1 MVQTESRTSNL
12 FECFDE
18 VQPIFC
24 KDIVYLLYFQ
34 GFCHELKPSATQHCT
49 ILNRR
54 HSREQLL
61 TQKSKLK
68 IQTGIR
74 SCFAMPQILFRSD
87 YAVLYRCP

>member
-34 GFCHELKPSATQHCT
+34 GFCHELKPSAM
-49 ILNRR
+49 LNVELF
-54 HSREQLL
+54 SANACDCE
-61 TQKSKLK
+61 LK
-68 IQTGIR
+68 PT
-74 SCFAMPQILFRSD
+74 AMLNFE
-87 YAVLYRCP
+87 C